1 MSVKTHLPMNGPL
14 IALISCTFAYK
25 TSQLHLKSHASSSQ
39 RKSSRTANLILH
51 LGHFTVVMSEP
62 TLSIFHSAR
71 FRPIICSPLPS
82 VARSSSSMGKRAEIP
97 YKWRKVK
104 RGRPAIPSTYGRSQL
119 SEIPY
124 KRKKKLTKG
133 KILAPPQSNARWSA
147 FKLGDKLCTSNPISS
162 SCIES

>member
-1 MSVKTHLPMNGPL
+1 MLCLDPASNNRLLSSTGMNCIYSSLISSLTWIYTLGTSRVKKDEKCVSYKTHLSGMGRSSNFY
-14 IALISCTFAYK
+14 ISCTFAYK

-71 FRPIICSPLPS
+71 LRPIIWSPLPS

-97 YKWRKVK
+97 YK
-104 RGRPAIPSTYGRSQL
+104 
-119 SEIPY
+119 
-124 KRKKKLTKG
+124 
-133 KILAPPQSNARWSA
+133 
-147 FKLGDKLCTSNPISS
+147 
-162 SCIES
+162 

>member
-25 TSQLHLKSHASSSQ
+25 TSQLHLKSHASSAQ
-39 RKSSRTANLILH
+39 RKSSRTANLIFH
-51 LGHFTVVMSEP
+51 RGHFSVVMSGP

-71 FRPIICSPLPS
+71 LRPIIWSLLPS

-104 RGRPAIPSTYGRSQL
+104 WGRAAIPSTYSGSQ
-119 SEIPY
+119 I
-124 KRKKKLTKG
+124 KRNPVQKKKREKNLPKVRYWHHPSQMRG
-133 KILAPPQSNARWSA
+133 EALLN
-147 FKLGDKLCTSNPISS
+147 
-162 SCIES
+162 